1 MSKIWPWQKP
11 VDPTPEF
18 IESESANAWSHGL
31 AFLAVL
37 ISLPFFLFRSSMG
50 KLQPISSHRCL
61 RRLPFANAFILNAL
75 SWIQVYDSW

>member
-11 VDPTPEF
+11 VEPTPEF
-18 IESESANAWSHGL
+18 IESEPANAWSHGL

-37 ISLPFFLFRSSMG
+37 ISCPFLFCSSMG

-61 RRLPFANAFILNAL
+61 RSLPFAYAFILDAL
-75 SWIQVYDSW
+75 SWI